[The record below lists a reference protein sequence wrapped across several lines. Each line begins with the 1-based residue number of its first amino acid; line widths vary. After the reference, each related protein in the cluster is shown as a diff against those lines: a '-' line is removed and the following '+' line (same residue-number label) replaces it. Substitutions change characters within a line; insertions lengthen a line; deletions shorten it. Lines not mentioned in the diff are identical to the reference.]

1 MMEIVFRGT
10 LQRGAQG
17 GCAVFMSHGFY
28 LCWAKGTHFQP
39 KIVICLLHFVEKAV
53 RTVPLWRAGHPI
65 SSDHQVKTSGSK
77 KPGLRL
83 KNSELS
89 SFHVEAFRAPC
100 ATGSACCFCLEKGPR
115 LRSSPA
121 LRGIQLV
128 RMWELLRKMR
138 AFQTSRG
145 WSGGAYGGR

>member
-1 MMEIVFRGT
+1 MMEIVFRST
-10 LQRGAQG
+10 LKHGAQG

-28 LCWAKGTHFQP
+28 LCWAQGTHFQP

-83 KNSELS
+83 KDSERRSLHVAAS
-89 SFHVEAFRAPC
+89 SSPC
-100 ATGSACCFCLEKGPR
+100 ATGSAFCFCLEKVPR
-115 LRSSPA
+115 PRSSPA
-121 LRGIQLV
+121 LRAMQPFK
-128 RMWELLRKMR
+128 MWELLRKMR